1 MKMVVKVIPHVQK
14 VYIKVATNAYIKS
27 VLEIIENQ
35 LLVTSRFLDKY
46 CNILF

>member
-1 MKMVVKVIPHVQK
+1 MVVKVIPHVQK

-27 VLEIIENQ
+27 VLEIK